1 MTIRIYLIT
10 CLIIIFDKKF
20 LSNVCAFIA
29 AHLFIYFLHSLSLSL
44 THHSQLT
51 NSDYINNTGGTQ
63 NNIKY
68 CHESLSLSLSVF
80 FWVCMF
86 CFCNTI
92 IKLVLIW
99 LSTEYLRAVRRE
111 YAAVIIIPYRNYIND
126 LNKSENCMQACL
138 YSIIKGH
145 KHVIHLQ
152 FYLSKKSNIQRDSDS
167 RMKEKEKKCKSS
179 WVAVSD

>member
-1 MTIRIYLIT
+1 MFARSLLHIYLFIFFILSLYLSHTTVNLQTLIT
-10 CLIIIFDKKF
+10 STTPEARRTILNIVTSHC
-20 LSNVCAFIA
+20 
-29 AHLFIYFLHSLSLSL
+29 LSLSL
-44 THHSQLT
+44 
-51 NSDYINNTGGTQ
+51 G
-63 NNIKY
+63 
-68 CHESLSLSLSVF
+68 F